1 MNDANMSDIVRA
13 RHPRIAF
20 VFDFDETL
28 APNTTNALLTHLG
41 EDPAEFRS
49 NKVQPLVE
57 DGWEQRLAEARA
69 LYLLSSDPD
78 GPGPITRETFTEVAG
93 KLELYP
99 GVEELFER
107 LRDSV
112 SEVDDQL
119 DVEFYLITAGFVH
132 VPEATSIA
140 DRFKQIIGGHWAFDD
155 GGAII
160 MPKSTVG
167 HYDKV
172 RHIMALAKG
181 LDSIASDQA
190 HDVDRH
196 YPEDEWYIPIEQI
209 VFVGDGDSDLPAF
222 DYMQSNSGT
231 AIAVHQAETVEN
243 WESRGDMRRGRQ
255 VVAVA
260 RSNFEDGSPLLSAL
274 QDAGRR
280 AALWT
285 RILGHSEI

>member
-1 MNDANMSDIVRA
+1 MSDIVRS

-20 VFDFDETL
+20 MFDFDETL

-41 EDPAEFRS
+41 QDPEQFRS
-49 NKVQPLVE
+49 SKVQPLVD
-57 DGWEQRLAEARA
+57 DGWEQRLAESRA
-69 LYLLSSDPD
+69 LITLSNDPD
-78 GPGPITRETFTEVAG
+78 GPGPITRKTFADVADN
-93 KLELYP
+93 LELYP
-99 GVEELFER
+99 GADSLFDR
-107 LRDSV
+107 LTESV
-112 SEVDDQL
+112 AEIDDEL

-140 DRFKQIIGGHWAFDD
+140 GRFKRIIGGHWAFDED
-155 GGAII
+155 GSIVA
-160 MPKSTVG
+160 PKSTVG

-172 RHIMALAKG
+172 RHIMAIAKG
-181 LDSIASDQA
+181 LDSIASDQSN
-190 HDVDRH
+190 DVDRH
-196 YPEDEWYIPIEQI
+196 FPEDEWYVPIEQI

-231 AIAVHQAETVEN
+231 AIAVHQAEAVEN
-243 WESRGDMRRGRQ
+243 WESRDDMRRGRQ

-260 RSNFEDGSPLLSAL
+260 RSNFEEGSPLLAAL

-285 RILGHSEI
+285 RMLKRSEI